1 MALVLV
7 AGAAF
12 AGDVERV
19 RPTRAGVPVA
29 GADWVVEASPEALT
43 AQPEAES
50 SRSLKSPVTQVW
62 TDAYV
67 YTAGT
72 AAEVT
77 ITIRPNGWSAPA
89 TMYLYRQDRS
99 TGVKEYFNLPTRDF
113 LAAGE
118 AADLFGSVGA
128 PIAIEIPTLPNF
140 KLFGAGGAL
149 GSAVDGSPT
158 GRYQMV
164 FEIRDASGSR
174 VISKSNT
181 MYSYVDSVVQVTSNV
196 LSDTTWTNNNAYFI
210 ATKAVFVRNSTLTIE
225 PGTFVFGSKAQQ
237 SALVI
242 DRGAKINANGTA
254 MNPIVFTTDQPIGT
268 RGRADWGGLI
278 VNGFAPVNVGEGVGE
293 GNTGT
298 YGGNDP
304 DDNSGVLRYVRVE
317 FAGIEFSPEN
327 ELNGIAFQGVGRGTV
342 VDHVQVHFNKD
353 DGVEFFGGTVNAKN
367 LLLTANADDS
377 VDWVEG
383 WTGSLQF
390 VVVQQSGDD
399 ADNGIEADNKSSNND
414 LEPRSNP
421 KIFNVTLIG
430 DPDSNEGGES
440 DIGMLLREGTAG
452 IIRNAIVA
460 GFKDAPV
467 DIVGSS
473 QAQATA
479 GALTVRNSI
488 FFNTGPYNND
498 FSQSTIEGD
507 ATNRITDPMLADPY
521 MLLRPDVEPL
531 AGSPAFDIRYVATPP
546 DDGFLVPTDY
556 LGAVAPGNNWVLT
569 GWATFLRN

>member
-1 MALVLV
+1 
-7 AGAAF
+7 
-12 AGDVERV
+12 
-19 RPTRAGVPVA
+19 
-29 GADWVVEASPEALT
+29 
-43 AQPEAES
+43 
-50 SRSLKSPVTQVW
+50 
-62 TDAYV
+62 
-67 YTAGT
+67 
-72 AAEVT
+72 
-77 ITIRPNGWSAPA
+77 
-89 TMYLYRQDRS
+89 
-99 TGVKEYFNLPTRDF
+99 
-113 LAAGE
+113 
-118 AADLFGSVGA
+118 
-128 PIAIEIPTLPNF
+128 
-140 KLFGAGGAL
+140 
-149 GSAVDGSPT
+149 
-158 GRYQMV
+158 
-164 FEIRDASGSR
+164 
-174 VISKSNT
+174 
-181 MYSYVDSVVQVTSNV
+181 VDSVVQVTSNV

-304 DDNSGVLRYVRVE
+304 NDDSGVLRYVRVE
-317 FAGIEFSPEN
+317 FAGIEFSPDN